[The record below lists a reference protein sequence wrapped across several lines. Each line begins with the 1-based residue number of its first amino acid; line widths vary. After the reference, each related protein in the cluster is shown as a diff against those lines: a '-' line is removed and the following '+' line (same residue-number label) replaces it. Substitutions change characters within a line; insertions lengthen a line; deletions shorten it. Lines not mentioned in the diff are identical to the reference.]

1 MVTDFVRRVGVE
13 PADDMP
19 NYGGHSGQF
28 MLELMAAWVGMGF
41 RRLKSPSRSD
51 GSEGAVSTRLRIGS
65 ETRNGHRL
73 HATPIT

>member
-28 MLELMAAWVGMGF
+28 MFGADGRLGRDGFPQAEITLE
-41 RRLKSPSRSD
+41 K
-51 GSEGAVSTRLRIGS
+51 
-65 ETRNGHRL
+65 
-73 HATPIT
+73 